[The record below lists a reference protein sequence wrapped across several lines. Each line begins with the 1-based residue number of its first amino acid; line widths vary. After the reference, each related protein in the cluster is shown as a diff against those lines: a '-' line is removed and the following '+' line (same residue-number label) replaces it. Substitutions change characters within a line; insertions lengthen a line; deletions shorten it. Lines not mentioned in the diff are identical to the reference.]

1 MYSIY
6 FRGPLGHLFELA
18 TYKFDPPTGY
28 THTDVLHLSHHLRV
42 DRGDYAI
49 GDEHIADALEILAR
63 KNTSSLSED
72 RSVKDPYSEQ
82 PKTDQPDRH
91 LDLESDPRGL
101 S

>member
-18 TYKFDPPTGY
+18 SYKFDPPTGY
-28 THTDVLHLSHHLRV
+28 THTDVLRLSHHLRV
-42 DRGDYAI
+42 ERGDYAI

-63 KNTSSLSED
+63 ENTHSLSAD
-72 RSVKDPYSEQ
+72 RSAKDPYARR
-82 PKTDQPDRH
+82 PKAPETADRH
-91 LDLESDPRGL
+91 LDLDPRGL